1 MKYRAEI
8 DGLRGLAVVPV
19 ILFHAGFELF
29 SGGFVGVDVFFVIS
43 GYLITIILIEDLENK
58 RFSIVNFYE
67 RRARRILPA
76 LTVMVLV
83 TIALGWFVLTPYFY
97 RDLLQTT
104 VAISIFASNIL
115 LFIKSGYFSAI
126 SELKPFLHTWSLAV
140 EEQYYIFFPIFL
152 AFTWRLGRSTV
163 FWMIAF
169 LCFASL
175 LLSEWSWRVNESAN
189 FYLLHTRAW
198 ELFSGSLAAFI
209 VQKQGVQKNDKLAI
223 LGLVAIVFS
232 IFFYDKTTPFPSLYT
247 LVPVLGVVLLVLYAD
262 KETLAAKLL
271 STKAFVG
278 IGLISYSAYLWH
290 QPIFALM
297 RHSTITELSVYHY
310 IIAIGMVLTVS
321 FLSWKFVEQPF
332 RNKSRVKSKE
342 VLGLSFVSIS
352 LMLLIGLV
360 GHIKL
365 GFPERL
371 SYETNLIS
379 KGAFDKNPR
388 KNECYFLEKLN
399 GLQNACVIGAIEKT
413 MPSIAII
420 GNSHGDMFA
429 QSLSDS
435 LRSEGLAAYN
445 LSFQGCSPVNFEDE
459 SNSFSE
465 NMCYELVLDFLSE
478 HKEISSVIVSFRWA
492 SLINGTQYDV
502 EFINNDEEL
511 LSQDMINK
519 RAEVVARKVEELAKL
534 EKHIVIIYPVPEPGE
549 DVPNFVTKQRMLFDA
564 SFTLRVPYETFKER
578 NDIAY
583 AALDSVDGI
592 ERISRIYPSS
602 VLCEESLNGH
612 CETVIGG
619 YSVYYDDNHLSNYG
633 ASLITPDIIHAIT
646 N

>member
-8 DGLRGLAVVPV
+8 DGLRALAVVPV

-43 GYLITIILIEDLENK
+43 GYLITTILIEDFDNK

-76 LTVMVLV
+76 LTFMVLV
-83 TIALGWFVLTPYFY
+83 TIVLGSFVLTPYFY
-97 RDLLQTT
+97 RDLFQTT
-104 VAISIFASNIL
+104 VAISFFASNIL
-115 LFIKSGYFSAI
+115 LFIKSGYFSPI

-152 AFTWRLGRSTV
+152 AFTWRLGRSAV

-169 LCFASL
+169 LCLVSL

-209 VQKQGVQKNDKLAI
+209 VQKQGVQKNNRLAI

-232 IFFYDKTTPFPSLYT
+232 IFSYDETTPFPSVYT

-271 STKAFVG
+271 GNKAFVG
-278 IGLISYSAYLWH
+278 LGLISYSAYLWH

-297 RHSTITELSVYHY
+297 RHSTMSEATAYHY
-310 IIAIGMVLTVS
+310 LMAIGIVLIVS
-321 FLSWKFVEQPF
+321 YLSWKFVEKPF
-332 RNKSRVKSKE
+332 RNKSRVKAKQIL
-342 VLGLSFVSIS
+342 VLSFVFIS
-352 LMLLIGLV
+352 LMVLIGLV

-365 GFPERL
+365 GFPGRL

-388 KNECYFLEKLN
+388 QDECHYLEKLK
-399 GLQNACVIGAIEKT
+399 GLQSACVLGATEKIT
-413 MPSIAII
+413 PRIAII

-435 LRSEGLAAYN
+435 LRSKGLAAYN
-445 LSFQGCSPVNFEDE
+445 LSFNGCSPVDFEGG
-459 SNSFSE
+459 SNSFTE
-465 NMCYELVLDFLSE
+465 NTCYELVLDFLSE
-478 HKEISSVIVSFRWA
+478 HKEISSVIVSFRWT
-492 SLINGTQYDV
+492 SLITGTGYGV
-502 EFINNDEEL
+502 EILNDDKEL
-511 LSQDMINK
+511 LSQGMIDK
-519 RAEVVARKVEELAKL
+519 RAKVVAKRW
-534 EKHIVIIYPVPEPGE
+534 
-549 DVPNFVTKQRMLFDA
+549 
-564 SFTLRVPYETFKER
+564 R
-578 NDIAY
+578 NW
-583 AALDSVDGI
+583 
-592 ERISRIYPSS
+592 
-602 VLCEESLNGH
+602 LN
-612 CETVIGG
+612 
-619 YSVYYDDNHLSNYG
+619 
-633 ASLITPDIIHAIT
+633 
-646 N
+646 